1 VIFGWTG
8 IFFSSQHIALSAFDK
23 THLSNFIVFVLVLK
37 IDEIVK
43 IQAFLRANMAHHDY
57 KMLSKPQPPVKSV
70 RKFLHLLEHD
80 HIDFQEELEL
90 QKLKA
95 QVVTDIRSLAQLE
108 SDLNTMDI
116 KIGLLVR
123 NRITLQDVVMHNKK
137 LKRDKEDSLSANQN
151 ASGIKA
157 LSREKREQLEGYQH
171 LFYLLQTNPT
181 YLARLIFKMP
191 QSKTTKFMESVV
203 LTLYNY
209 ASNSREEYLLLKL
222 FETALKE
229 EIL

>member
-1 VIFGWTG
+1 
-8 IFFSSQHIALSAFDK
+8 
-23 THLSNFIVFVLVLK
+23 
-37 IDEIVK
+37 
-43 IQAFLRANMAHHDY
+43 MAHNDY
-57 KMLSKPQPPVKSV
+57 KMLSLPVPPAKNV
-70 RKFLHLLEHD
+70 RKFLHLLEND

-123 NRITLQDVVMHNKK
+123 NRITLQDVVMHNTK
-137 LKRDKEDSLSANQN
+137 LKREKSDSLSTAQN
-151 ASGIKA
+151 TSGLKG

-171 LFYLLQTNPT
+171 LFYLLQTNPN

-191 QSKTTKFMESVV
+191 QNKTTKFLESVV

-209 ASNSREEYLLLKL
+209 ASNHREEYLLLKL

-229 EIL
+229 EIGYVLFLIKSFEITSFLVLSIRLLLYA